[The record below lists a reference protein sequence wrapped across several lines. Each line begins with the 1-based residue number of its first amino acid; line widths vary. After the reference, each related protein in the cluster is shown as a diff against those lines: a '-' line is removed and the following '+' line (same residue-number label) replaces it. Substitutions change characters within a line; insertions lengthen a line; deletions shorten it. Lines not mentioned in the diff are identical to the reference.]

1 MDGLEEQLKRA
12 LARQDPS
19 AGFADRITAAARPG
33 AGPGLRA
40 VPAAPFAP
48 RWWLATAAMAL
59 VTVGSGVAYRRHQGE
74 LAKEQVMTAMRL
86 TAVKLQHIQ
95 AHVREAR
102 P

>member
-59 VTVGSGVAYRRHQGE
+59 VKKYG
-74 LAKEQVMTAMRL
+74 MRAFCRAL
-86 TAVKLQHIQ
+86 LNSSEMIYVN
-95 AHVREAR
+95 
-102 P
+102 